1 MTTLIV
7 AVGTYTAL
15 NQPAFLTQ
23 YNIENLLLQTMP
35 IALVSIGQ
43 TNALLVGGFDV
54 SVAALMTL
62 CVVTAS
68 YTMKPGL
75 VLAAPARGRPRAHR
89 RRPGHGRLQRDA
101 RPRPPPPVD
110 HRHARDVQHPR
121 GAGAPAARPPGG
133 ADQPRRHQRAHEER
147 RLRAARLH
155 RRRRARRSAVT
166 SGCTAHARGSPSGRW
181 ASTRRPR
188 AGSGCP
194 PGGSSSARSSS
205 AP

>member
-1 MTTLIV
+1 MSARLRELGRFRGWIPLALMTTLIV

-15 NQPAFLTQ
+15 NQAAFLTR
-23 YNIENLLLQTMP
+23 YNIGNLLLQTMP

-68 YTMKPGL
+68 YTMQPGSSWPVLL
-75 VLAAPARGRPRAHR
+75 VGALALIGVGLA
-89 RRPGHGRLQRDA
+89 HGRLQRDA
-101 RPRPPPPVD
+101 RPRSPPPVD

-121 GAGAPAARPPGG
+121 GAGAPASGPPLG
-133 ADQPRRHQRAHEER
+133 ADQQRRHQRAHEER

-155 RRRRARRSAVT
+155 RRRRARR
-166 SGCTAHARGSPSGRW
+166 
-181 ASTRRPR
+181 RR
-188 AGSGCP
+188 
-194 PGGSSSARSSS
+194 
-205 AP
+205 